1 MLEIDNTMSY
11 IFGSFAR
18 RRQSQEVGTAKRR
31 SIEPTKISHDRS
43 NSTPHTP
50 KKALPSSTRARSV
63 CNVIIDESK
72 FKCPMCRRLFVEPK
86 VLPCLHT
93 FCLRCIQELEAHDY
107 SSWCD
112 NGSDGKLMITL
123 FCFNVKLNHFKST
136 ALLTVFCKNSKLEV
150 SKKIHKSNVL

>member
-18 RRQSQEVGTAKRR
+18 RRQSQEVGNAKRR

-112 NGSDGKLMITL
+112 NESNGKLI
-123 FCFNVKLNHFKST
+123 FIS
-136 ALLTVFCKNSKLEV
+136 LLSKT
-150 SKKIHKSNVL
+150 